1 MINIWDSP
9 KTSET
14 PDSELN
20 IVKNFDMTT
29 ERLGFGIPV
38 DDTFP
43 NGDSNK
49 LLTNASHKVTA
60 SSSLQAGSWENEYLK

>member
-38 DDTFP
+38 EDTFP

-49 LLTNASHKVTA
+49 LLTSASHKVTA
-60 SSSLQAGSWENEYLK
+60 SSSLQAASWENEYLK